1 MTSVSAAAVPAVT
14 PYGNIQLAV
23 SRTQRRSERDERR
36 LLKRLSRRD
45 DAALRELYDEF
56 GPTTFGFLLRMLR
69 DRATAEDVQ
78 QQVFL
83 EVWQRADTYDPRR
96 AGLLT
101 WIMTIARSRGIDEL
115 RRRVPE
121 PREPDGAIALLDSAA
136 SRDEP
141 QVDALVEQWHLAHL
155 LTRLP
160 AGEADLLRRRF
171 YGGQSQSEIAQATGI
186 PLGTIKTRMLSGLET
201 LRRLMEEER

>member
-1 MTSVSAAAVPAVT
+1 MTSFSAAAVPAAS
-14 PYGNIQLAV
+14 PYGSIQLAV

-36 LLKRLSRRD
+36 LLKRLRRRD

-56 GPTTFGFLLRMLR
+56 GTTTFGFLLRTLR

-83 EVWQRADTYDPRR
+83 EVWQRAESYDPRR

-101 WIMTIARSRGIDEL
+101 WIMTIARSRAIDEL

-121 PREPDGAIALLDSAA
+121 PREPGGAVALLDSASSQA
-136 SRDEP
+136 PS
-141 QVDALVEQWHLAHL
+141 QVDVLVEQWHLAHL

-160 AGEADLLRRRF
+160 ASEADLLRRRF
-171 YGGQSQSEIAQATGI
+171 YDGQSQSEIAQATGV
-186 PLGTIKTRMLSGLET
+186 PLGTVKTRMLSGLET
-201 LRRLMEEER
+201 LRQLMEEER